1 MAFGFGFNKTKVLSA
16 AERYIQQGK
25 LQNAIAE
32 YEKVVKA
39 DPKDL
44 TVLNTI
50 GDLYARIG
58 RTDQAISFFRSVGDT
73 YATQGFTV
81 KAIAMYKK
89 LTKLKPSLECT
100 LRLADLYAQ
109 QGLQNDARAQ
119 YMLVADQLLRSGQT
133 EQAVR
138 IFQKVLDI
146 DPENVPLQLR
156 LAEVHVRLENK
167 QEAIKILWRSVEVLK
182 ARKAHKEVEAVVQKL
197 LELDPSDAH
206 ALLARANAALEAG
219 ETGSAIKALQGIKN
233 IDSLSDGLRLLARA
247 YIAAGRTADASTAA
261 KKLLS
266 QYQDHSA
273 LVMYADALMKSGE
286 HEEALRTYHQFA
298 DQLFAGKA
306 DEIIQN
312 LNASIPLV
320 EGNRAALELL
330 RELYERAGDNVHL
343 SEVTELLA
351 EACKQA
357 GDTDRA
363 RDLHLQVAAVEP
375 QEPAGTHE
383 QYHGIGEAGSKIA
396 GKSEDEPGPVV
407 LDDLNTSAPPVE
419 QKYPEAL
426 ATELHQAIT
435 DADLYI
441 SYKSPEKAMPALV
454 AVLPKAPNDV
464 PINQRLAAL
473 HVRAGRLDEAAECCR
488 TLESAYAQAGHREY
502 ATKYG
507 KLADRFDKQRSA
519 SVVREPAEPVAAPT
533 QEIDLSH
540 EWEGSTDVT
549 EAAKTES
556 HAPAK
561 ADAAELVEEIKFYIE
576 HAMWEEAE
584 TGVAKCAAEFPKLPE
599 LTDLRAL
606 LAAKTSAKP
615 GIATGKPAPEKP
627 APEKPL
633 AKKPADKGALGDLAM
648 ALEDALPQEFAVP
661 ASPAPARA
669 AAAAA
674 GAQTAVMQAPV
685 VAPAPAPAPPVTVR
699 AATPHLD
706 TSDLSE
712 IFSEFK
718 EGLEENAGPSQDE
731 DPETHYNL
739 GVAFKEMGLMDEAIG
754 ELQKVCQAVE
764 RGQAFSNVMQA
775 YTWLA
780 QCFLEKGVH
789 PAAIRWYEKAL
800 TISNIDEE
808 ARTALHYEL
817 AAVYEASGN
826 KQSAL
831 SHFMQVYGSNID
843 YRDVAE
849 RIKALKS

>member
-138 IFQKVLDI
+138 VFQKVLDI

-182 ARKAHKEVEAVVQKL
+182 TRNAHKEVEAVVQKL

-206 ALLARANAALEAG
+206 ALMARANAALEAG
-219 ETGSAIKALQGIKN
+219 ETGSAIKALQAIKN

-247 YIAAGRTADASTAA
+247 YIAAGRTADAGTTA

-298 DQLFAGKA
+298 EQLFAGKA
-306 DEIIQN
+306 DQIIQN

-320 EGNRAALELL
+320 EGNRVALELL

-375 QEPAGTHE
+375 QKPGATDE
-383 QYHGIGEAGSKIA
+383 QYLGIGEAGSKIA

-454 AVLPKAPNDV
+454 AVLPKAANDV

-473 HVRAGRLDEAAECCR
+473 HVRAGRLEEAAECCR

-519 SVVREPAEPVAAPT
+519 SVVTEPAEPVAAPA

-540 EWEGSTDVT
+540 EWEGSTGVT
-549 EAAKTES
+549 AEAAKAES

-561 ADAAELVEEIKFYIE
+561 ADAGELVQEIKFYIE

-584 TGVAKCAAEFPKLPE
+584 TGIAKCAAEFPNVPE

-606 LAAKTSAKP
+606 LAAKTSAKQRV
-615 GIATGKPAPEKP
+615 TPEKP
-627 APEKPL
+627 APEKPV
-633 AKKPADKGALGDLAM
+633 AKKPADTGALGDLAM

-674 GAQTAVMQAPV
+674 GAQTAVMQAAV
-685 VAPAPAPAPPVTVR
+685 AAPAPAPVI
-699 AATPHLD
+699 AARQSPTPHLD

-800 TISNIDEE
+800 TIPNIDEE